1 MRVIKIARH
10 IPGINKMLRMA
21 IVSLK
26 GLRPFAGILFL
37 FIYIFSLIGR
47 ELFAYQALIDEDGIF
62 IYGESEIKA
71 YVDSGKTIR
80 YPRMNFNTF
89 F

>member
-47 ELFAYQALIDEDGIF
+47 ELFAY
-62 IYGESEIKA
+62 
-71 YVDSGKTIR
+71 
-80 YPRMNFNTF
+80 
-89 F
+89 